1 MSRFQTCYLRC
12 TSSRII
18 HGKFGVGILVGLVVV
33 LFAGGILAV
42 AAGGNRFI
50 PRYEEFPDTDGGL
63 ANLNLGRPTDTTT
76 NPFFQPMG
84 TNGRSCVTCHQPS
97 DAFSV
102 TPRHIRQRFEATRG
116 TDPIFRPVDGAN
128 CPMAD
133 VSTMEERREAYSLLL
148 SRGLIRI
155 GIAVPENADY
165 RVVAVYNPY
174 GCNAT
179 DVISMYR
186 RPLPTTNLRFLSA
199 VMFDGRESTPLTGTT
214 KIIYSNYPDSL
225 MADLAHQSI
234 DATIGHAQGD
244 GTRPTAEEQQQIVD
258 FETKLF
264 TAQVHDR
271 HAGRLRDDVRRAA
284 PILFLRNPFS
294 LPSTQ
299 AYIFCFRHLSNPVD
313 C

>member
-1 MSRFQTCYLRC
+1 MFLSFRLIPTRASPWALLIVLWRTWSTEEIVSRFQTRYLRC

-50 PRYEEFPDTDGGL
+50 PRYEEFPDADGAL

-133 VSTMEERREAYSLLL
+133 VSTMEERREACSLLL
-148 SRGLIRI
+148 SKGSFASASPFRKTR
-155 GIAVPENADY
+155 
-165 RVVAVYNPY
+165 
-174 GCNAT
+174 
-179 DVISMYR
+179 
-186 RPLPTTNLRFLSA
+186 TT
-199 VMFDGRESTPLTGTT
+199 ES
-214 KIIYSNYPDSL
+214 S
-225 MADLAHQSI
+225 
-234 DATIGHAQGD
+234 
-244 GTRPTAEEQQQIVD
+244 
-258 FETKLF
+258 
-264 TAQVHDR
+264 
-271 HAGRLRDDVRRAA
+271 
-284 PILFLRNPFS
+284 
-294 LPSTQ
+294 PSTTRTDAMQ
-299 AYIFCFRHLSNPVD
+299 PMSFPCTGVRCRPRIFAS
-313 C
+313 